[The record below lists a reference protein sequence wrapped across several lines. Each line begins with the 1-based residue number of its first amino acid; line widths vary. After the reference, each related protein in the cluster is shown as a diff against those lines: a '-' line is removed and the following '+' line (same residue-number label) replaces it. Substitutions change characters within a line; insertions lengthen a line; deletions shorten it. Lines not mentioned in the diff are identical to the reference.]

1 MLEPVAARAENRS
14 VYNLYVDDPQRK
26 FIFSDRQPS
35 DAGRSASPAS
45 EVGNGSDDRLN
56 GRGKEKAKPKI
67 LGEFFSGFNKF

>member
-1 MLEPVAARAENRS
+1 VPELVVARVENPS
-14 VYNLYVDDPQRK
+14 VYNLHLDYSQRR

-56 GRGKEKAKPKI
+56 GRGKDKAKSRI
-67 LGEFFSGFNKF
+67 LGEF